1 MELIDLSAPIVPE
14 GDEIPEILRTNIE
27 FVRHAAGA
35 KQIADIYGVGPELLR
50 RGEGWAID
58 TFTRFGTHNS
68 THVDAPFHYNS
79 TIDGLP
85 AQTIDQL
92 PLDWFFR
99 PGVVLDFRDRAD
111 GEAIEAVDVEAGLQA
126 VGHELTEFDIVLM
139 RTGRDAYYGDSDY
152 SSRGPGVSAE
162 ATHWLYDKGVRV
174 MGIDAWG
181 WDQPLP
187 MQAEAAIASGRPGVF
202 WAAHQAELAYSQ
214 IERLVN
220 LHLLPPTGF
229 TVACF
234 PLRLIGGSAAPARVI
249 AIVDDDAAV

>member
-1 MELIDLSAPIVPE
+1 MKLIDLSAPIVRE
-14 GDEIPEILRTNIE
+14 GDDIPEILRTDIT
-27 FVRHAAGA
+27 FVDHATGA

-79 TIDGLP
+79 TIAGRP

-92 PLDWFFR
+92 PLEWFFR

-111 GEAIEAVDVEAGLQA
+111 GQAIGVDDVQAGLSL
-126 VGHELTEFDIVLM
+126 VGHNLSELDIVLM
-139 RTGRDAYYGDSDY
+139 RTGRDAYYGDADY
-152 SSRGPGVSAE
+152 PSRGPGVSAE

-220 LHLLPPTGF
+220 LHLLPQTGF

-234 PLRLIGGSAAPARVI
+234 PLRLVGGSAAPARVV
-249 AIVDDDAAV
+249 AIVDEDTQS